1 MRVIAIVA
9 VALSLSLVGCSASN
23 TSSTPPTPTPNTTIY
38 YDYFSSTLT
47 PQVAVV
53 SYPLTASSTPTLING
68 NGTNNLV
75 EANSLLFD
83 ASGRLW
89 VFTQTAPPNN
99 FVQVFALPFS
109 QTSAPVFTLTLSG
122 TVNVIAAAFDVSGNL
137 WVASENNQSVIEY
150 NGPFT
155 ATATLVPN
163 ITLTSGLA
171 SPSAIAFDGSGD
183 LFVT

>member
-83 ASGRLW
+83 S
-89 VFTQTAPPNN
+89 
-99 FVQVFALPFS
+99 
-109 QTSAPVFTLTLSG
+109 
-122 TVNVIAAAFDVSGNL
+122 SGNL

-171 SPSAIAFDGSGD
+171 SPTAIAFDGSGD
-183 LFVT
+183 LFVTNFGSAGTSS